1 MTPRPWHCRWP
12 SPKYWT
18 SARVGKRLAHAKF
31 CRTPGGHKEMST
43 VTPAETAAREL
54 GAGFEGELIGPEEP
68 GYEEAR
74 ALFNAMIDK
83 RPSVI
88 ARCAS
93 PEDVAGVVGFARSHD
108 LPLAIRGG
116 GHNGGGLGSVDDGI
130 VADLSLLRS
139 ITVDPEAGT
148 VRGGGG
154 GTWGGGDTPP
164 QEDGLAGP
172 RGSISTTRVGG
183 RTLGGGA
190 ARPTPR

>member
-1 MTPRPWHCRWP
+1 MTPRPSHCRWP

-18 SARVGKRLAHAKF
+18 SARIGKRLADAKF
-31 CRTPGGHKEMST
+31 CRTPGGHTEMSA
-43 VTPAETAAREL
+43 VTPAENAAREL
-54 GAGFEGELIGPEEP
+54 GTGFEGELIGPEDA

-154 GTWGGGDTPP
+154 CTWGGGDTPAHG
-164 QEDGLAGP
+164 DGLAGP
-172 RGSISTTRVGG
+172 GGIIAPTGRGGL
-183 RTLGGGA
+183 TLGGGLA
-190 ARPTPR
+190 